1 MERKNWNE
9 FRETGLFWFINSILH
24 VFGWVIVIEASNNEI
39 TDVYPARTE
48 FRGFSESSNTKG
60 YQRIAKYLK
69 DHSEELYDEAM
80 K

>member
-24 VFGWVIVIEASNNEI
+24 VFGWVIDIEASNNEI

-48 FRGFSESSNTKG
+48 
-60 YQRIAKYLK
+60 YA
-69 DHSEELYDEAM
+69 H
-80 K
+80 